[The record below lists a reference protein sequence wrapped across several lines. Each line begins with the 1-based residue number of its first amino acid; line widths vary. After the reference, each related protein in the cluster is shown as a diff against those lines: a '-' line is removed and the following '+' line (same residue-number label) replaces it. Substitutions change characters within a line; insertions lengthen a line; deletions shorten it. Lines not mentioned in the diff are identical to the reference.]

1 MASCSVE
8 PEALFYLLLFFGI
21 ALVLAVLAIIE
32 ALRK

>member
-8 PEALFYLLLFFGI
+8 PEVLFYLLLFFVI
-21 ALVLAVLAIIE
+21 ALVLAVMAIIE

>member
-8 PEALFYLLLFFGI
+8 PELIFYFAALI
-21 ALVLAVLAIIE
+21 VAALVLAVLAIIE